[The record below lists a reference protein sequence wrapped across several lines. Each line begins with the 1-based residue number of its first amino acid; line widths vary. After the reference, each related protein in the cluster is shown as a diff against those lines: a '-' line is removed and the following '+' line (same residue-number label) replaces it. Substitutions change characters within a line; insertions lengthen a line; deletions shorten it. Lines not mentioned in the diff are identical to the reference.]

1 MLVRWSHCYDIQ
13 LLGVGNSL
21 RLTVPLYCLRATD
34 ELLIQS
40 VVYRSD
46 ELHISADIL
55 RRPPAPYLE
64 GTRFE
69 PPEHRMDFFEKN
81 FAVLAEGEKQEQ
93 DKRHPPQLS

>member
-1 MLVRWSHCYDIQ
+1 MSLIRWSHNPQITI
-13 LLGVGNSL
+13 LGLGNSL

-34 ELLIQS
+34 ELIIQS

-55 RRPPAPYLE
+55 RRPFLSPYLE

-69 PPEHRMDFFEKN
+69 PHERDYGLDFFEKN
-81 FAVLAEGEKQEQ
+81 FNTLNNSKAPPL
-93 DKRHPPQLS
+93 PQLS